1 MNFEWNAKHFLGG
14 AAGTGRASE
23 HEERQLRTNRR
34 PPVGLLPLVLVFI
47 LNLPAQADMP
57 AFLEQHCM
65 KCHNEDTQKGN
76 LNLEALKA
84 DYSEPESFARWVK
97 IFDRIDSGEMPP
109 KKEKRPAPADVKA
122 LTTALSKG
130 LTDSEHA
137 RLKQKGSTGMRRMT
151 RAEYENTL
159 RDLFDMPGLA
169 LQALLP
175 ADGTAHGFDKN
186 GDALEISHVNIAKYV
201 EAADY
206 ALDLAIATRSKAP
219 ASQKVRLS
227 LLDRGGQAAHLSM
240 QGDVITLREQKADP
254 VYPPTSAHR
263 HLDQGAHERIG
274 SFETDSSV
282 GVFRR
287 EDESV
292 NYYFRGHTTVYPGRY
307 RVRTSLWSYQWDR
320 GQVLPSRGTEAA
332 RLAVVQLTSDG
343 RGGQHPNYTLG
354 YFDAPSLQPTEH
366 QLEVWLNHNEL
377 LGFDVASLAPVANY
391 NRKDRAMG
399 FTGPGIAVDWME
411 VEGPLHDVW
420 PPRPHQLLFADLPI
434 EEFVDKDHPD
444 VRPPDRRNWEKTW
457 LRLGKNQPDP
467 VPGIWTVRSDE
478 PITDA
483 KRLLGAF
490 LPKAFRKAIDEGTL
504 NAYLK
509 IVGERIQTGS
519 CFETAMREA
528 YRAALC
534 SPDFLYHTEPETKLA
549 RNALACRLSYFL
561 WNSAPDAELTAA
573 QLEDPKILRAQTERL
588 LRDAR
593 SQRFVEDFLG
603 QWLKLRLI
611 AANDPDKKLYPEFS
625 PYLQDSM
632 VSETRAYFCELI
644 EKNLDATHLVQSR
657 FAMLNQ
663 KLATHYGIE
672 GVAGPKVRRVE
683 LPPESPRGGF
693 LTQAAILKVTANGT
707 TTSPV
712 VRGAFVLDRLLGQPP
727 EPPPSSVPAVEPDVR
742 GTTTIREQLAQHRN
756 DAICA
761 SCHAKID
768 PPGFALESFDVIG
781 GQRDR
786 YRLVAESTGDPAPRG
801 SIDPF
806 IGISFKLGPKVDAT
820 GETTTGQTFADI
832 RGMQRLLASKPELLL
847 RSLALNL
854 LVYSTGR
861 EVSFTDR
868 PALQAI
874 LEKTGPH
881 NGVRTLIHEII
892 QSPLFQTR

>member
-1 MNFEWNAKHFLGG
+1 M
-14 AAGTGRASE
+14 SS
-23 HEERQLRTNRR
+23 
-34 PPVGLLPLVLVFI
+34 VGLLPLLLL
-47 LNLPAQADMP
+47 LNAPARADTP
-57 AFLEQHCM
+57 AFLEQHCI
-65 KCHNEDTQKGN
+65 KCHDADNQKGN
-76 LNLEALKA
+76 LNFEALKA
-84 DYSEPESFARWVK
+84 DYSDPESFARWVK
-97 IFDRIDSGEMPP
+97 VFDHIASGEMPP
-109 KKEKRPAPADVKA
+109 KKERRPAPADLKA
-122 LTTALSKG
+122 VTDALSRS
-130 LTDSEHA
+130 LTGAELA
-137 RLKQKGSTGMRRMT
+137 RLKAEGSTGMRRMT
-151 RAEYENTL
+151 RSEYENTL

-175 ADGTAHGFDKN
+175 ADGTARGFDKN
-186 GDALEISHVNIAKYV
+186 SEALEVSHVNIAKYM
-201 EAADY
+201 EAADH
-206 ALDLAIATRSKAP
+206 ALDLAIATRPKAP
-219 ASQKVRLS
+219 TSQKVRIS
-227 LLDRGGQAAHLSM
+227 LLDRGGQAASLSM
-240 QGDVITLREQKADP
+240 QGDVITLRDLKADP
-254 VYPPTSAHR
+254 FYPPASAHR

-274 SFETDSSV
+274 SFETASSV

-292 NYYFRGHTTVYPGRY
+292 NYYYRGHTTIYPGRY
-307 RVRTSLWSYQWDR
+307 RVRTSLWSYQWDK
-320 GQVLPSRGTEAA
+320 GQVLPSRGTEVG

-366 QLEVWLNHNEL
+366 QLELWLNHNEL

-420 PPRPHQLLFADLPI
+420 PPRPHQLLFGSLPI
-434 EEFVDKDHPD
+434 EEFVAKEHPD
-444 VRPPDRRNWEKTW
+444 VRPPDRKNWEKTW
-457 LRLGKNQPDP
+457 LRLGKNQPEP
-467 VPGIWTVRSDE
+467 VAGIWTVRSDD
-478 PITDA
+478 PIADA
-483 KRLLGAF
+483 QRLLGVF
-490 LPKAFRKAIDEGTL
+490 LPKAFRKVVDEGLL
-504 NAYLK
+504 NAYLQ
-509 IVGERIQTGS
+509 IVELQLKAGA
-519 CFETAMREA
+519 CFETAMRES

-534 SPDFLYHTEPETKLA
+534 SPDFLYHVEPETNLA
-549 RNALACRLSYFL
+549 RNPLACRLSYFL
-561 WNSAPDAELTAA
+561 WNSAPDDQLTSAH
-573 QLEDPKILRAQTERL
+573 LEDPTILRAQTERL
-588 LRDAR
+588 LRDPR

-632 VSETRAYFCELI
+632 VAETRAFFRELI
-644 EKNLDATHLVQSR
+644 EKNLDATHLVRSR

-672 GVAGPKVRRVE
+672 GVTGSKFRRVE

-727 EPPPSSVPAVEPDVR
+727 EPPPSNVPAVEPDVR
-742 GTTTIREQLAQHRN
+742 GTTTIREQLAQHRDN
-756 DAICA
+756 ATCA

-786 YRLVAESTGDPAPRG
+786 YRLVPESTGDPAPRG
-801 SIDPF
+801 NIDPF

-820 GETTTGQTFADI
+820 GETTSGQTFADI
-832 RGMQRLLASKPELLL
+832 RDMQSLLASKPEVLLH
-847 RSLALNL
+847 SLARNL

-861 EVSFTDR
+861 EVRFTDR

-874 LEKTGPH
+874 LEKTGPN
-881 NGVRTLIHEII
+881 NGLRTLIHEII

>member
-1 MNFEWNAKHFLGG
+1 MK
-14 AAGTGRASE
+14 
-23 HEERQLRTNRR
+23 LR
-34 PPVGLLPLVLVFI
+34 PIALLPLSLFFS
-47 LNLPAQADMP
+47 LTARADIP

-65 KCHNEDTQKGN
+65 KCHDADSRKGN
-76 LNLEALKA
+76 LDLAALKP
-84 DYSEPESFARWVK
+84 DYANPESFARWVK
-97 IFDRIDSGEMPP
+97 VHDRIASGEMPP
-109 KKEKRPAPADVKA
+109 KKEKRPEASAATAVTAGLTKA
-122 LTTALSKG
+122 LIEA
-130 LTDSEHA
+130 ERV
-137 RLKQKGSTGMRRMT
+137 RLKEKGSTGMRRMT
-151 RAEYENTL
+151 RVEYENTV
-159 RDLFDMPGLA
+159 RDLFGMPGLA
-169 LQALLP
+169 LQTLLP

-186 GDALEISHVNIAKYV
+186 SDALEVSHVNIAKYV
-201 EAADY
+201 EAADH
-206 ALDLAIATRSKAP
+206 ALDLAIATRPKAP

-227 LLDRGGQAAHLSM
+227 LLDHGGSGAYLSM
-240 QGDVITLREQKADP
+240 QGDVITLRDRKADP
-254 VYPPTSAHR
+254 LYPPASAHR
-263 HLDQGAHERIG
+263 HLDQGSHERIG

-292 NYYFRGHTTVYPGRY
+292 NYYFRGHTTIYPGRY
-307 RVRTSLWSYQWDR
+307 RVRTSLWSYQWDK

-343 RGGQHPNYTLG
+343 LGGQHPNYTLG

-366 QLEVWLNHNEL
+366 ELEVWLNHNEL
-377 LGFDVASLAPVANY
+377 LGFDVSSLAPVANDS
-391 NRKDRAMG
+391 RKDRAMG

-420 PPRPHQLLFADLPI
+420 PPRAHQMLFGALPL
-434 EEFVDKDHPD
+434 EEFVPKDQPD
-444 VRPPDRRNWEKTW
+444 IRPPARRNWEKTW
-457 LRLGKNQPDP
+457 LRLGKNQPEP
-467 VPGIWTVRSDE
+467 VLGIWTVRSAN
-478 PITDA
+478 PMADA
-483 KRLLGAF
+483 RRLLSDF
-490 LPKAFRKAIDEGTL
+490 LPKAFRKSVDEESL

-509 IVGERIQTGS
+509 IVDTRIKAGE

-528 YRAALC
+528 YRTALC
-534 SPDFLYHTEPETKLA
+534 SPAFLYHAEPEPKLG
-549 RNALACRLSYFL
+549 RSALACRLSYFL
-561 WNSAPDAELTAA
+561 WNSAPDDELTSA
-573 QLEDPKILRAQTERL
+573 QLEDPKVLRAQTERL

-632 VSETRAYFCELI
+632 VAETHAYFRELI

-657 FAMLNQ
+657 FAMVNQ
-663 KLATHYGIE
+663 KLATHYGIA
-672 GVAGPKVRRVE
+672 GVTGSKIRRVD

-727 EPPPSSVPAVEPDVR
+727 EPPPSNVPAVEPDVR

-756 DAICA
+756 NATCA

-786 YRLVAESTGDPAPRG
+786 YRLVRDSNGDPAPRG

-806 IGISFKLGPKVDAT
+806 IGISFKLGPKVDPT
-820 GETTTGQTFADI
+820 GETTNGQTFSNI
-832 RGMQRLLASKPELLL
+832 RDMQRLLASKPEVLLS
-847 RSLALNL
+847 SLARNL

-868 PALQAI
+868 PALQSI
-874 LEKTGPH
+874 LDKSGPKA
-881 NGVRTLIHEII
+881 GVRTLIHEII

>member
-1 MNFEWNAKHFLGG
+1 MK
-14 AAGTGRASE
+14 
-23 HEERQLRTNRR
+23 LR
-34 PPVGLLPLVLVFI
+34 PIALLPLALLFA
-47 LNLPAQADMP
+47 LTARADIP
-57 AFLEQHCM
+57 AFLEQHCV
-65 KCHNEDTQKGN
+65 KCHDADTQKGN
-76 LNLEALKA
+76 LDLAALKP
-84 DYSEPESFARWVK
+84 DYANPESFARWVK
-97 IFDRIDSGEMPP
+97 VHDRIASGEMPP
-109 KKEKRPAPADVKA
+109 KKEKRPEATAATAVTAGLTKA
-122 LTTALSKG
+122 LIEA
-130 LTDSEHA
+130 ERV
-137 RLKQKGSTGMRRMT
+137 RLKEKGSTGMRRMT
-151 RAEYENTL
+151 RGEYENTV
-159 RDLFDMPGLA
+159 RDLFGMPGLA
-169 LQALLP
+169 LQTLLP

-186 GDALEISHVNIAKYV
+186 SDALEVSHVNIAKYV
-201 EAADY
+201 EAADH
-206 ALDLAIATRSKAP
+206 ALDLAIATRPKAP

-227 LLDRGGQAAHLSM
+227 LLDRGGSASYLSM
-240 QGDVITLREQKADP
+240 QGDVIMLRDLKADP
-254 VYPPTSAHR
+254 FYPPASAHR
-263 HLDQGAHERIG
+263 HLDQASHERIG
-274 SFETDSSV
+274 SFDTDSSI
-282 GVFRR
+282 GIFRR

-292 NYYFRGHTTVYPGRY
+292 NYYFRGHTTIYPGHY
-307 RVRTSLWSYQWDR
+307 RVRTSLWSYQWNK

-354 YFDAPSLQPTEH
+354 YFDAPSLKPTEH
-366 QLEVWLNHNEL
+366 ELEVWLNHNEL

-391 NRKDRAMG
+391 SRKDRAMG

-420 PPRPHQLLFADLPI
+420 PPRAHQLLFGALPI
-434 EEFVDKDHPD
+434 EEFVPKAQPD
-444 VRPPDRRNWEKTW
+444 IRPPARRNWEKTW
-457 LRLGKNQPDP
+457 LRLGKNQPEP
-467 VPGIWTVRSDE
+467 VLGIWTVRSAN
-478 PITDA
+478 PMADA
-483 KRLLGAF
+483 RRLLSDF
-490 LPKAFRKAIDEGTL
+490 LPKAFRKSVDEESL

-509 IVGERIQTGS
+509 IVDTRIKAGE

-528 YRAALC
+528 YRTALC
-534 SPDFLYHTEPETKLA
+534 SPAFLYHVEPEPKLA

-561 WNSAPDAELTAA
+561 WNSAPDQELTSAH
-573 QLEDPKILRAQTERL
+573 LEDPTILRAQTERL

-632 VSETRAYFCELI
+632 VAETRAYFREMI
-644 EKNLDATHLVQSR
+644 EQNLDATHLVQSR
-657 FAMLNQ
+657 FAMVNQ

-672 GVAGPKVRRVE
+672 GVIGPKIRRVD

-727 EPPPSSVPAVEPDVR
+727 EPPPSNVPAVEPDVR

-756 DAICA
+756 NATCA

-786 YRLVAESTGDPAPRG
+786 YRLVTDSNGDPAPRG

-806 IGISFKLGPKVDAT
+806 IGISFKLGPKVDPT
-820 GETTTGQTFADI
+820 GETTNGQTFSNI
-832 RGMQRLLASKPELLL
+832 RDMQRVLASKPEVLLS
-847 RSLALNL
+847 SLARNL

-861 EVSFTDR
+861 EVNFTDR
-868 PALQAI
+868 PALQSI
-874 LEKTGPH
+874 LDKSGP
-881 NGVRTLIHEII
+881 NAGVRTLIHEII

>member
-1 MNFEWNAKHFLGG
+1 MK
-14 AAGTGRASE
+14 
-23 HEERQLRTNRR
+23 LR
-34 PPVGLLPLVLVFI
+34 PIALLPLALFFS
-47 LNLPAQADMP
+47 LTARADIP
-57 AFLEQHCM
+57 AFLEQHCL
-65 KCHNEDTQKGN
+65 KCHDADTQKGN
-76 LNLEALKA
+76 LDLAALKP
-84 DYSEPESFARWVK
+84 DYANPESFARWVK
-97 IFDRIDSGEMPP
+97 VHDRIASGEMPP
-109 KKEKRPAPADVKA
+109 KKEKRPEATAATAVTAGLTKA
-122 LTTALSKG
+122 LIEA
-130 LTDSEHA
+130 ERV
-137 RLKQKGSTGMRRMT
+137 RLKEKGSTGMRRMT
-151 RAEYENTL
+151 RGEYENTV
-159 RDLFDMPGLA
+159 RDLFGMPGLA
-169 LQALLP
+169 LQTLLP

-186 GDALEISHVNIAKYV
+186 SDALEVSHVNIAKYV
-201 EAADY
+201 EAADH
-206 ALDLAIATRSKAP
+206 ALDLAIATRPKAP

-227 LLDRGGQAAHLSM
+227 LLDRGGSASYLSM
-240 QGDVITLREQKADP
+240 QGDVIMLRDLKADP
-254 VYPPTSAHR
+254 FYPPASAHR
-263 HLDQGAHERIG
+263 HLDQASHERIG
-274 SFETDSSV
+274 SFDTDSSI
-282 GVFRR
+282 GIFRR

-292 NYYFRGHTTVYPGRY
+292 NYYFRGHTTIYPGHY
-307 RVRTSLWSYQWDR
+307 RVRTSLWSYQWNK

-354 YFDAPSLQPTEH
+354 YFDAPSLKPTEH
-366 QLEVWLNHNEL
+366 ELEVWLNHNEL

-391 NRKDRAMG
+391 SRKDRAMG

-420 PPRPHQLLFADLPI
+420 PPRAHQLLFGALPI
-434 EEFVDKDHPD
+434 EEFVPKAQPD
-444 VRPPDRRNWEKTW
+444 IRPPARRNWEKTW
-457 LRLGKNQPDP
+457 LRLGKNQPEP
-467 VPGIWTVRSDE
+467 VLGIWTVRSAN
-478 PITDA
+478 PMADA
-483 KRLLGAF
+483 RRLLSDF
-490 LPKAFRKAIDEGTL
+490 LPKAFRKSVDEESL

-509 IVGERIQTGS
+509 IVDTRIKAGE

-528 YRAALC
+528 YRTALC
-534 SPDFLYHTEPETKLA
+534 SPAFLYHVEPEPKLA

-561 WNSAPDAELTAA
+561 WNSAPDQELTSAH
-573 QLEDPKILRAQTERL
+573 LEDPTILRAQTERL

-632 VSETRAYFCELI
+632 VAETRAYFREMI
-644 EKNLDATHLVQSR
+644 EQNLDATHLVQSR
-657 FAMLNQ
+657 FAMVNQ

-672 GVAGPKVRRVE
+672 GVIGPKIRRVD

-727 EPPPSSVPAVEPDVR
+727 EPPPSNVPAVEPDVR

-756 DAICA
+756 NATCA

-786 YRLVAESTGDPAPRG
+786 YRLVTDSNGDPAPRG

-806 IGISFKLGPKVDAT
+806 IGISFKLGPKVDPT
-820 GETTTGQTFADI
+820 GETTNGQTFSNI
-832 RGMQRLLASKPELLL
+832 RDMQRLLASKPEVLLS
-847 RSLALNL
+847 SLARNL

-861 EVSFTDR
+861 EVNFTDR
-868 PALQAI
+868 PALQSI
-874 LEKTGPH
+874 LDKSGP
-881 NGVRTLIHEII
+881 NAGVRTLIHEII

>member
-1 MNFEWNAKHFLGG
+1 MTFERNAKPVLGD
-14 AAGTGRASE
+14 AAGARSAPMLKN
-23 HEERQLRTNRR
+23 RQPSRTHI
-34 PPVGLLPLVLVFI
+34 PSAALLPLALAL
-47 LNLPAQADMP
+47 LNLPAQADIP

-65 KCHNEDTQKGN
+65 KCHDADTKKGN
-76 LNLEALKA
+76 LNFEGLKA

-97 IFDRIDSGEMPP
+97 VFDRIDSGEMPP

-122 LTTALSKG
+122 VTTVLSKE
-130 LTDSEHA
+130 LTNSELA
-137 RLKQKGSTGMRRMT
+137 RLKEKGSTGMRRLT

-186 GDALEISHVNIAKYV
+186 SDALEVSHVNIAKYV
-201 EAADY
+201 EAADQ
-206 ALDLAIATRSKAP
+206 ALDLAIATRPKAP
-219 ASQKVRLS
+219 ASQKVRIS
-227 LLDRGGQAAHLSM
+227 LLDRGGSGANLSM
-240 QGDVITLREQKADP
+240 QGDVITLRDQKADP
-254 VYPPTSAHR
+254 LYPPASAHR

-282 GVFRR
+282 GVFRK

-292 NYYFRGHTTVYPGRY
+292 NYYFRGHTTIYPGRY
-307 RVRTSLWSYQWDR
+307 RVRTSLWSYQWDK

-366 QLEVWLNHNEL
+366 QLELWLNHNEL
-377 LGFDVASLAPVANY
+377 LGFDVASLAPAANY
-391 NRKDRAMG
+391 SRKDRAMG

-420 PPRPHQLLFADLPI
+420 PPRPHQRLFGALPI
-434 EEFVDKDHPD
+434 EEFVAKDHPD
-444 VRPPDRRNWEKTW
+444 VHPPDRKNWEKTW

-467 VPGIWTVRSDE
+467 VPGIWTVRSDD
-478 PITDA
+478 PRVDA
-483 KRLLGAF
+483 KQLLGTF
-490 LPKAFRKAIDEGTL
+490 LPKAFRKPVDEGSL
-504 NAYLK
+504 SAYLT
-509 IVGERIQTGS
+509 IVELRIKAGA
-519 CFETAMREA
+519 CFESAMREA

-534 SPDFLYHTEPETKLA
+534 SPDFLYHVEPATKLEG
-549 RNALACRLSYFL
+549 NALACRLSYFL
-561 WNSAPDAELTAA
+561 WNSAPDDELTAA
-573 QLEDPKILRAQTERL
+573 HLEDPKILRAQTERL

-632 VSETRAYFCELI
+632 VAETRAYFCELI

-672 GVAGPKVRRVE
+672 GVVGPKIRRVE
-683 LPPESPRGGF
+683 LPQENPRGGF

-727 EPPPSSVPAVEPDVR
+727 EPPPSNVPAVEPDVR
-742 GTTTIREQLAQHRN
+742 GTTTIREQLAEHRN
-756 DAICA
+756 NAICA

-768 PPGFALESFDVIG
+768 PPGFALETFDVIG
-781 GQRDR
+781 GERER
-786 YRLVAESTGDPAPRG
+786 YRLVAESSGDPAPRG

-820 GETTTGQTFADI
+820 GETTTGQTFANI
-832 RGMQRLLASKPELLL
+832 RDMQRLLASKPEVLL
-847 RSLALNL
+847 RSLAQNL

-874 LEKTGPH
+874 LEKTGP
-881 NGVRTLIHEII
+881 NQGVRTLLHEII